1 MVDSFNEHKVDTTL
15 LNKRIQFEDQL
26 ATVRYVGP
34 VPPTKGEWLGVE
46 WDNVVRGKHDGLH
59 EGTRY
64 FTCSV
69 SNSGTFIRF
78 SPKINTGRSFV
89 AALINKYIE
98 YDGDGK
104 IQGNEE
110 ETYDAQKDLDTLY
123 WAGNTKI
130 EVEALGWDKI
140 RRKQRKLDLLTEVGL
155 SFEQI
160 SNAGNLGEIE
170 ATCPNIIDLNLS
182 KNLLSDWET
191 VAHICQ
197 ELKKLEVLRLNYN
210 RFQPLKSV
218 PNFSNAFLNLKNLSL
233 NHTRISWDQIE
244 LLEPSFPSLENLQL
258 GFNNIRLL
266 YNNENEKEN
275 HPVNKVKGFVKL
287 KVLNL
292 ESNGIDS
299 WDTIAFFSDL
309 PCLETLFLNNN
320 LIERIF
326 YTKENE
332 NSKGFSKL
340 QYLNVN
346 ENKINDW
353 NSIDELNKFPSLN
366 ELRIKKNPFLD
377 NEKPTEANMSIIGRI
392 KGLSALNGSIISSG
406 DRVDA
411 ERFYLRVCVKDLKK
425 TPEEIEKE
433 HPRFKE
439 LCELHGTPFVDEIS
453 MKATSNVLRDRLLA
467 LTITSRPSL
476 EQDPIKKISKKLL
489 GTMEIRNLK
498 NLLQKLFGIP
508 ASRQQL
514 FAVTNY
520 QTEKGTTV
528 LKMEMNDDLRQL
540 SYYDISSGD
549 EIVILSN

>member
-1 MVDSFNEHKVDTTL
+1 IMADSFNDHKVDTTL

-46 WDNVVRGKHDGLH
+46 WDNVVRGRHDGVH

-69 SNSGTFIRF
+69 PNSGSFIRF
-78 SPKINTGRSFV
+78 SPKINTGRGFV
-89 AALINKYIE
+89 AALINKYID

-160 SNAGNLGEIE
+160 SNAGNPGEIE
-170 ATCPNIIDLNLS
+170 ATCPSILKLNIDIFINLDES
-182 KNLLSDWET
+182 T
-191 VAHICQ
+191 I
-197 ELKKLEVLRLNYN
+197 RLGNSCPYLPGT
-210 RFQPLKSV
+210 QKVGSI
-218 PNFSNAFLNLKNLSL
+218 AFK
-233 NHTRISWDQIE
+233 IE
-244 LLEPSFPSLENLQL
+244 LLEPCFPSLENLQL
-258 GFNNIRLL
+258 GFNNIRIL

-287 KVLNL
+287 KMLNL
-292 ESNGIDS
+292 ESNGIDN

-332 NSKGFSKL
+332 NNKGFSKL
-340 QYLNVN
+340 RYLNVN
-346 ENKINDW
+346 ENKISDW

-377 NEKPTEANMSIIGRI
+377 NEKLTEANMSLIGRV
-392 KGLSALNGSIISSG
+392 KGLSVLNGSIISPG

-411 ERFYLRVCVKDLKK
+411 ERFYLRICVKDLKK

-439 LCELHGTPFVDEIS
+439 LCELHGTPVADEIS
-453 MKATSNVLRDRLLA
+453 MKATSNILKDRLLA

-489 GTMEIRNLK
+489 GTMEIRSLK

-508 ASRQQL
+508 ASQQQL
-514 FAVTNY
+514 FAITNY
-520 QTEKGTTV
+520 KYV
-528 LKMEMNDDLRQL
+528 
-540 SYYDISSGD
+540 
-549 EIVILSN
+549 

>member
-1 MVDSFNEHKVDTTL
+1 MSLDL
-15 LNKRIQFEDQL
+15 LSKRIQIEDQL

-46 WDNVVRGKHDGLH
+46 WDNVSRGKHDGVH

-69 SNSGTFIRF
+69 PNSGSFIRF
-78 SPKINTGRSFV
+78 SSKINTGRSFV
-89 AALINKYIE
+89 TALINKYID
-98 YDGDGK
+98 YDDSGMM
-104 IQGNEE
+104 QENE

-160 SNAGNLGEIE
+160 SSAGNPGEIE
-170 ATCPNIIDLNLS
+170 ATCPNIVDLNLS

-210 RFQPLKSV
+210 RFQMLKAV
-218 PNFSNAFLNLKNLSL
+218 PNFSNAFLNLKSLSL
-233 NHTRISWDQIE
+233 NYTRIFWDQIE
-244 LLEPSFPSLENLQL
+244 LLEPYFPSLENLQL

-266 YNNENEKEN
+266 SNNVNEKEN
-275 HPVNKVKGFVKL
+275 HPVNKIKGFVKL

-292 ESNGIDS
+292 ESNGINS
-299 WDTIAFFSDL
+299 WGTIACFSDL
-309 PCLETLFLNNN
+309 PCLEDLFLNNN
-320 LIERIF
+320 IIERIF
-326 YTKENE
+326 YPKENE
-332 NSKGFSKL
+332 SNKAFPKL
-340 QYLNVN
+340 RYLNVS
-346 ENKINDW
+346 ENKISDW
-353 NSIDELNKFPSLN
+353 NSIDELNKFPSLH
-366 ELRIKKNPFLD
+366 ELRIRKNPFLE
-377 NEKPTEANMSIIGRI
+377 NEKPTEANMSIISRI
-392 KGLSALNGSIISSG
+392 KGLSVLNGSIISPG

-411 ERFYLRVCVKDLKK
+411 ERFYLRVCVKDFKK
-425 TPEEIEKE
+425 TSEEIERE

-439 LCELHGTPFVDEIS
+439 LCELHGTPVVDEIS
-453 MKATSNVLRDRLLA
+453 MKATSNVLKDRLIS

-476 EQDPIKKISKKLL
+476 EQDPIKKVSKKLL
-489 GTMEIRNLK
+489 GTMEIRSLK

-508 ASRQQL
+508 ASRQRL
-514 FAVTNY
+514 FAITNY
-520 QTEKGTTV
+520 QTENGSTI
-528 LKMEMNDDLRQL
+528 LKIEMNDDLRQL

-549 EIVILSN
+549 E